1 MEIRLRTDQQSQ
13 KANTKQTKKERTLG
27 TRLPLNCLNYMIWKL
42 GTLSLVEDC
51 DLPQENQVGVV
62 TFLGSDTDPFVFTRV
77 YKWLAK
83 LDFITSVFF
92 LHVTKSSLL
101 KRNT

>member
-1 MEIRLRTDQQSQ
+1 MEITLRTDQQSQ
-13 KANTKQTKKERTLG
+13 KANTKQTKKGRTLG
-27 TRLPLNCLNYMIWKL
+27 TMLPLNCLTYMIWKP

-51 DLPQENQVGVV
+51 DSPQENQVGVV
-62 TFLGSDTDPFVFTRV
+62 TFPGSDADPFVSTRA

-92 LHVTKSSLL
+92 FTSYK
-101 KRNT
+101 KQFA

>member
-13 KANTKQTKKERTLG
+13 KANTKQTKKGRTLG
-27 TRLPLNCLNYMIWKL
+27 TRLPLNCLNYMIWKP

-62 TFLGSDTDPFVFTRV
+62 TFLGSDADPFVFTRV

-92 LHVTKSSLL
+92 LHLTKSSLL

>member
-27 TRLPLNCLNYMIWKL
+27 TRLPLNCLNYMIWKP

-62 TFLGSDTDPFVFTRV
+62 TFLGSDADPRV
-77 YKWLAK
+77 YK
-83 LDFITSVFF
+83 
-92 LHVTKSSLL
+92 
-101 KRNT
+101 

>member
-1 MEIRLRTDQQSQ
+1 METRLRTDQHSKQG
-13 KANTKQTKKERTLG
+13 NTKQTKKGRTLG
-27 TRLPLNCLNYMIWKL
+27 TRLPLNYLNYMIWEP

-51 DLPQENQVGVV
+51 DLPHENQVGVV
-62 TFLGSDTDPFVFTRV
+62 TFLGSDADPFVFTLV

-92 LHVTKSSLL
+92 LNLTKSSLL